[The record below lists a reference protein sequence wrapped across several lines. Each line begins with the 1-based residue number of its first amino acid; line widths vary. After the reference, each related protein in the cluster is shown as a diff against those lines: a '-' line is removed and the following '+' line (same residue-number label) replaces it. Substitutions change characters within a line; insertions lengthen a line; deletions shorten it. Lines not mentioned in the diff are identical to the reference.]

1 MTSTF
6 KRILVGKPLAS
17 SEQEHQALGKPT
29 ALAVFAS
36 DAISSTAYAT
46 EEILFVLLAAAS
58 FPETHKY
65 LVPMALVAVL
75 LLAVVSASYRQTI
88 YAYPDGGGAYVVS
101 RENISQNAALV
112 AGASLLVDYT
122 LTVAVSVS
130 SGVLAIGSAFDFNDN
145 TQLRVGLALG
155 FVLLMALGNLRG
167 LKEAGRLF
175 AIPTYA
181 YTLILGALIG
191 YGIYRI
197 GFHHL
202 GTIPGNDAKARHFAE
217 EHGADVASL
226 TGSVGLLLLL
236 RAFSS
241 GAVVLAGVEAM
252 SNGVPAFRDPK
263 SKNAAQTLTMMA
275 VILGTMTLGMSYLSS
290 HLHPVFEEGGET
302 VLSQLGGAI
311 FGNGTVLYYVLQFAT
326 FGILILAANTAY
338 AGFPQLSS
346 NIAKD
351 GFLPRQ
357 LANRGD
363 RLVFSNGVL
372 ILSGM
377 AAVLIVVFRA
387 EVSALI
393 PLYAVGVFVGFTL
406 SQFGMVRHHLRLR
419 EKNWRRSLLING
431 LGCAMAGVVLVVVV
445 VSKFTEGA
453 WIPVIVIPAIVVLLK
468 GINRHY
474 ATMDAF
480 LDAPEDEKVRRRTH
494 TVVVLVGRVNRGSL
508 MALAY
513 ARSLNPDR
521 LVAVTVVSNAEE
533 QERITG
539 QWEKHRIPVELQ
551 TLYSPYRELSRP
563 ILRYVDELDDRY
575 GDDFVTVVV
584 PEFALRHWWQQLLH
598 NQSALIL
605 RTRLRGRPNTVVTS
619 VPFHV
624 TKSGDVTFGETNPD
638 ALVAQGPAHTRWRN
652 GDPSTEDRD
661 GQRTGRPR

>member
-1 MTSTF
+1 MASTF
-6 KRILVGKPLAS
+6 KRFLVGKPLAS
-17 SEQEHQALGKPT
+17 SEQDHQALGKPT

-46 EEILFVLLAAAS
+46 EEILFVLLAAAT
-58 FPETHKY
+58 FPQTHKY
-65 LVPMALVAVL
+65 LIPMALVSVF
-75 LLAVVSASYRQTI
+75 LLAVVSTSYRQTI

-130 SGVLAIGSAFDFNDN
+130 SGVLAIGSAFHFNDK
-145 TQLRVGLALG
+145 TTLRISLALG
-155 FVLLMALGNLRG
+155 FVALMAIGNLRG
-167 LKEAGRLF
+167 LKEAGRIF
-175 AIPTYA
+175 AVPTYA
-181 YTLILGALIG
+181 YTLLLGGMIA
-191 YGIYRI
+191 YGIYKI
-197 GFHHL
+197 GFQDL
-202 GTIPGNDAKARHFAE
+202 GTIPGNEKLAE
-217 EHGADVASL
+217 EFAKDQGADVAKL

-252 SNGVPAFRDPK
+252 SNGVPAFRKPK
-263 SKNAAQTLTMMA
+263 SKNAAQTLMMMA
-275 VILGTMTLGMSYLSS
+275 FILGVSTLGVGYLSS
-290 HLHPVFEEGGET
+290 HLHPVFEEGGDT

-311 FGNGTVLYYVLQFAT
+311 FGNGILYYALQFAT
-326 FGILILAANTAY
+326 FGILILAANTAF

-346 NIAKD
+346 NIARD

-377 AAVLIVVFRA
+377 AALLIVIFEA
-387 EVSALI
+387 DVSALI

-406 SQFGMVRHHLRLR
+406 SQFGMCKHHLRLR
-419 EKNWRRSLLING
+419 EPKWQSSLFING
-431 LGCAMAGVVLVVVV
+431 LGCFMTGVVLLVVI

-453 WIPVIVIPAIVVLLK
+453 WIPVLIIPAIVALLK
-468 GINRHY
+468 VINRHY
-474 ATMDAF
+474 RSMDE
-480 LDAPEDEKVRRRTH
+480 LMTVEPHEKVRRRTN
-494 TVVVLVGRVNRGSL
+494 TVIVLVGRVTRGSL
-508 MALAY
+508 TAIAY

-521 LVAVTVVSNAEE
+521 LVAVTVVSNPEE
-533 QERITG
+533 QERIG
-539 QWEKHRIPVELQ
+539 VQWEDHAIPVELV

-563 ILRYVDELDDRY
+563 IMRYIDDLDDQY
-575 GDDFVTVVV
+575 EDDFVTVVV
-584 PEFALRHWWQQLLH
+584 PEFTLEHWWQQLLH

-619 VPFHV
+619 VPFNVDRHRATV
-624 TKSGDVTFGETNPD
+624 AAAKVAAEGSHAVPELNPSPEE
-638 ALVAQGPAHTRWRN
+638 LP
-652 GDPSTEDRD
+652 
-661 GQRTGRPR
+661 